1 MFEDIYIDLMCIFN
15 GLVKNLIPFAASQMS
30 CSCTCSSE
38 TKARSSHTIPCSMKV
53 MDPEPQT
60 GAMQNWPTM
69 LVQKYAAN
77 PRDSIVAS
85 RARPMNQYCG
95 DKVQFL

>member
-1 MFEDIYIDLMCIFN
+1 
-15 GLVKNLIPFAASQMS
+15 
-30 CSCTCSSE
+30 
-38 TKARSSHTIPCSMKV
+38 MKV

-60 GAMQNWPTM
+60 GAMQNWPTV

-77 PRDSIVAS
+77 PRDSTVAS
-85 RARPMNQYCG
+85 RARPRNQNCG